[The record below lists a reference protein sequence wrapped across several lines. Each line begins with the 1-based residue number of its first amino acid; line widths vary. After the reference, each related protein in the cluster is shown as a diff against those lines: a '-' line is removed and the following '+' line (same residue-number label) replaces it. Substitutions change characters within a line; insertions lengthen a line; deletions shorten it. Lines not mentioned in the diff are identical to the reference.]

1 MREFKASKS
10 GRKPHLSARELIL
23 KLAGFSHMVHLSF
36 PLHTNSPA
44 LQMEKPMAPAGFL
57 SDFLGFMAFLLAL
70 RLKATH

>member
-44 LQMEKPMAPAGFL
+44 LQMEKPA
-57 SDFLGFMAFLLAL
+57 LLWHQQVFSVTFWGL
-70 RLKATH
+70 WLFY